1 MFVGL
6 ISSEHSSVWEAGA
19 SVVSGVARRHSL
31 EPVDEEVRHT
41 LATLGLSRRSSGSRC
56 CRWWNCCGA
65 AVTKPSMERPLK
77 DCFFPVFLYF
87 PLIEHPF
94 EASKFTLT
102 PLVHFDFLGLQLG
115 TTFVT
120 ELQSSMKVAVILHW
134 YFTFPHLTWPMSNCS
149 VTRAG
154 GAGVVVVVVVV
165 VGGAPPPGHFG
176 DIPAGQAPASR
187 GQTCVNPG
195 AQA

>member
-1 MFVGL
+1 MRKSGIHWQPWVSPGAAVGP
-6 ISSEHSSVWEAGA
+6 A
-19 SVVSGVARRHSL
+19 VVVGGIV
-31 EPVDEEVRHT
+31 V
-41 LATLGLSRRSSGSRC
+41 
-56 CRWWNCCGA
+56 GA

-134 YFTFPHLTWPMSNCS
+134 YFTFPHLTWPMLNSS